1 MRSKTLR
8 FASQARSPAG
18 FGREIEPIL
27 AVLTPRT
34 PFTVNRRTVAGQAG
48 PTPPQLSKRRIAAQT
63 GAHPTARRLCRLR
76 VHRIGKIRQKIV
88 GVCYLPAVARALSA
102 VRQVAIALRD
112 DVRVQSRASPFPREL
127 AASPAHG

>member
-48 PTPPQLSKRRIAAQT
+48 PTPLSYRS
-63 GAHPTARRLCRLR
+63 G
-76 VHRIGKIRQKIV
+76 
-88 GVCYLPAVARALSA
+88 
-102 VRQVAIALRD
+102 ALRRKSAHTQPPD
-112 DVRVQSRASPFPREL
+112 GYAAFGFTALAKFAKKSSAIFL
-127 AASPAHG
+127 AAPLTRR